1 MSLDIVC
8 LKVGEAYGPEYVNEM
23 FKRVDDLMP
32 VGDFIC
38 YTDNPLDL
46 NSNITVRG
54 ITPLYNDRMWWNK
67 VRLLYTS
74 PSPRDRTRSRMPS
87 SA

>member
-38 YTDNPLDL
+38 YTDDPFHSSFNISYLFSKS
-46 NSNITVRG
+46 SNTHI
-54 ITPLYNDRMWWNK
+54 
-67 VRLLYTS
+67 
-74 PSPRDRTRSRMPS
+74 
-87 SA
+87 A